1 MKKLLT
7 IGLIALL
14 PIATTAIARDSV
26 APHKIEQALNNPQ
39 SRGLDKSITLYFG
52 NKKHSKPQKVFGE
65 FQAKKKTNA
74 FNKTDEEACQIA
86 FLSALISLQDRAR
99 KMGGNAVVDIKSIY
113 NRKEFVSDTEY
124 ECGAGAF
131 VAGSTLMG
139 TVVKLGD

>member
-1 MKKLLT
+1 MRTLFT
-7 IGLIALL
+7 VGLIALL
-14 PIATTAIARDSV
+14 PLATTASARDSIGQYN
-26 APHKIEQALNNPQ
+26 IEQALNNP
-39 SRGLDKSITLYFG
+39 SASGIDKSIKLYFG

-113 NRKEFVSDTEY
+113 NRKEFVSDTEF

-139 TVVKLGD
+139 TAVKLGD